1 MFHSYLSP
9 FTDKR
14 DSGPL
19 ILTHVYLLTGCALP
33 LWLFPL
39 DYHKLSHNGMSCFI
53 NIKKSILFQFI
64 QLQVHN
70 TDFLCLMLN
79 CHHVYIQGVGVPQ
92 KTIEITY
99 C

>member
-53 NIKKSILFQFI
+53 NIKKKKYSVSVHTTI
-64 QLQVHN
+64 QVHN

-79 CHHVYIQGVGVPQ
+79 CHHVYIQGVP
-92 KTIEITY
+92 KIKPLLK
-99 C
+99 